1 MYEVVDGRDVSQDN
15 EIVISKGYAVNMK
28 VNIGDKLKI
37 MDKNYT
43 VTGYF
48 LRPDYLYMLENVDD
62 SYKTF
67 PHFFLRI

>member
-43 VTGYF
+43 VTDIF
-48 LRPDYLYMLENVDD
+48 CVLIICICLKMWMTAI
-62 SYKTF
+62 KIF